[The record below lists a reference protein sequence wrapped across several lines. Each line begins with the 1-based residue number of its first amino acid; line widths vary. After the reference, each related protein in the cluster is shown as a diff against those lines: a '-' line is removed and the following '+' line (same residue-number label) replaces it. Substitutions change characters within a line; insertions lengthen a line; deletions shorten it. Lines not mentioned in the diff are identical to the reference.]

1 MIMQTQSQVL
11 NPTLRPLT
19 TAHLAQTMTLLELS
33 AVELEQKIEAE
44 LAANPALELLE
55 QARCPQCQRRLPPS
69 KTCPV
74 CSRPTNVAAEQP
86 IIFVSPRT
94 DFSTYE
100 HRGSSS
106 SSSSEDIPG
115 EEWAAEPE
123 DLPTYILRQI
133 APELNKEDRIL
144 AAHILTSLDDDGLLS
159 IPLSEIAIYHRV
171 RLARLESVLSLIQ
184 HADPPG
190 VGSPTPQQA
199 LLIQLEIL
207 EETMDVPAMA
217 GLAIRNAM
225 DLLSRH
231 AYMEMGKRLKIST
244 AEAQEVARFISDN
257 LNPYPARAH
266 WGGVRHST
274 HNQPNY
280 PAPDVIIS
288 RLTDQPNTP
297 LVVEVISPYAGML
310 RVNPLFRQSLTQ
322 APDSTAEKWQ
332 NDLDS
337 AVLLVKCLQQRDH
350 TLVRLMQQLAV
361 IQRQFILKGDAY
373 LLPVTRASLAD
384 YLSVHES
391 TVSRAVSSKSVL
403 LPNGRIIPMA
413 RMFDRSLHVRTALRQ
428 IVASERRPLSD
439 TQIARILGEQGYEV
453 ARRTVAKYRNMEGIL
468 PARLRAASMRA

>member
-1 MIMQTQSQVL
+1 MQTQSQVL
-11 NPTLRPLT
+11 NPSLRPLT
-19 TAHLAQTMTLLELS
+19 TAHLAQTMTLLELAS
-33 AVELEQKIEAE
+33 GELEQKIEAE

-55 QARCPQCQRRLPPS
+55 QAHCPQCQRRLPPS
-69 KTCPV
+69 RICPV
-74 CSRPTNVAAEQP
+74 CSRPSNIVAEQP

-94 DFSTYE
+94 DFASYNQ
-100 HRGSSS
+100 RGSA
-106 SSSSEDIPG
+106 SSSSEDMPG

-133 APELNKEDRIL
+133 APELNKEDRVL
-144 AAHILTSLDDDGLLS
+144 AAHILTSLDEDGLLRV
-159 IPLSEIAIYHRV
+159 PLSEIAIYHRV
-171 RLARLESVLSLIQ
+171 RLARLESLLSLIQ

-190 VGSPTPQQA
+190 VGSPNPQQA
-199 LLIQLEIL
+199 LLVQLEIL
-207 EETMDVPAMA
+207 EETSDVPPMA
-217 GLAIRNAM
+217 GTAIREAM

-231 AYMEMGKRLKIST
+231 AYMELGKRLKIPT

-266 WGGVRHST
+266 WGSVRHST

-280 PAPDVIIS
+280 PSPDVIIS
-288 RLTDQPNTP
+288 KLTEEPTTP

-310 RVNPLFRQSLTQ
+310 RVNPLFRQSLNQ

-350 TLVRLMQQLAV
+350 TLVRLMQQLVV
-361 IQRQFILKGDAY
+361 IQRQFILKGDAF
-373 LLPVTRASLAD
+373 LLPVTRASLAET
-384 YLSVHES
+384 LSVHES

-439 TQIARILGEQGYEV
+439 TQIARILAEQGYDV
-453 ARRTVAKYRNMEGIL
+453 ARRTVAKYRSMEGIL
-468 PARLRAASMRA
+468 PARLRSASMRA

>member
-1 MIMQTQSQVL
+1 MQTQSQIL
-11 NPTLRPLT
+11 SPTLRPLT

-33 AVELEQKIEAE
+33 AVELEQKIDAE

-69 KTCPV
+69 KTCPI
-74 CSRPTNVAAEQP
+74 CSRPTNTAAEQP

-94 DFSTYE
+94 DFPSYE
-100 HRGSSS
+100 RRSAASNS
-106 SSSSEDIPG
+106 ADDDLAG

-123 DLPTYILRQI
+123 DLPTYILRQV
-133 APELNKEDRIL
+133 APELNKEDRLL
-144 AAHILTSLDDDGLLS
+144 AAHILTSLDDDGLLRT
-159 IPLSEIAIYHRV
+159 PLSEIALYHRV
-171 RLARLESVLSLIQ
+171 RLARLENILSLIQ
-184 HADPPG
+184 HADPLG

-199 LLIQLEIL
+199 LLVQLEIL
-207 EETMDVPAMA
+207 EETMNVPPMA
-217 GLAIRNAM
+217 GAAIRKAM

-231 AYMEMGKRLKIST
+231 AYMELGKRLKIST
-244 AEAQEVARFISDN
+244 AEAQEIARFISEN

-280 PAPDVIIS
+280 PTPDVIIT
-288 RLTDQPNTP
+288 RLNDLPDTP

-310 RVNPLFRQSLTQ
+310 RVNPLFRQSLNQ
-322 APDSTAEKWQ
+322 APDATAEKWQ
-332 NDLDS
+332 NDLDN

-350 TLVRLMQQLAV
+350 TLVRLMQQLVV
-361 IQRQFILKGDAY
+361 IQRQFILKGDAC
-373 LLPVTRASLAD
+373 LLPVTRASLAEI
-384 YLSVHES
+384 LEVHES

-439 TQIARILGEQGYEV
+439 TQIARILGEQGYDV

-468 PARLRAASMRA
+468 PARLRAASMKA

>member
-1 MIMQTQSQVL
+1 MQTQSQVL
-11 NPTLRPLT
+11 NPSLRPLT
-19 TAHLAQTMTLLELS
+19 TAHLAQTMTLLELAS
-33 AVELEQKIEAE
+33 GELEQKIEAE

-55 QARCPQCQRRLPPS
+55 QAHCPQCQRRLPPS
-69 KTCPV
+69 RICPV
-74 CSRPTNVAAEQP
+74 CSRPSNIVAEQP

-94 DFSTYE
+94 DFASYNQ
-100 HRGSSS
+100 RGSAG
-106 SSSSEDIPG
+106 SSSEDMPG

-133 APELNKEDRIL
+133 APELNKEDRVL
-144 AAHILTSLDDDGLLS
+144 AAHILTSLDEDGLLRV
-159 IPLSEIAIYHRV
+159 PLSEIAIYHRV
-171 RLARLESVLSLIQ
+171 RLARLESLLSLIQ

-190 VGSPTPQQA
+190 VGSPNPQQA
-199 LLIQLEIL
+199 LLVQLEIL
-207 EETMDVPAMA
+207 EETSDVPPMA
-217 GLAIRNAM
+217 GTAIREAM

-231 AYMEMGKRLKIST
+231 AYMELGKRLKIPT

-266 WGGVRHST
+266 WGSVRHST

-280 PAPDVIIS
+280 PSPDVIIS
-288 RLTDQPNTP
+288 KLTEEPTTP

-310 RVNPLFRQSLTQ
+310 RVNPLFRQSLNQ

-350 TLVRLMQQLAV
+350 TLVRLMQQLVV
-361 IQRQFILKGDAY
+361 IQRQFILKGDAF
-373 LLPVTRASLAD
+373 LLPVTRASLAET
-384 YLSVHES
+384 LSVHES

-439 TQIARILGEQGYEV
+439 TQIARILAEQGYDV
-453 ARRTVAKYRNMEGIL
+453 ARRTVAKYRSMEGIL
-468 PARLRAASMRA
+468 PARLRSASMRA